1 MRRWNLSADGRPSF
15 YSGRTLSLIESLID
29 AGSVSFEVTP
39 YVKPPV
45 TAEFDTSGLGEAFS
59 PWGEICRR

>member
-1 MRRWNLSADGRPSF
+1 MRRWNQSSDGRSSF
-15 YSGRTLSLIESLID
+15 YPSRTLTFIADIVE

-39 YVKPPV
+39 YVKPLV
-45 TAEFDTSGLGEAFS
+45 VAEFDTSGLGEAFA

>member
-1 MRRWNLSADGRPSF
+1 MSTDGRSSF
-15 YSGRTLSLIESLID
+15 YTGRTLSFIASLIE

-39 YVKPPV
+39 YVKPLV
-45 TAEFDTSGLGEAFS
+45 VAEFDTSGLGEAFS